1 MRYII
6 GTILHMKKAHIAY
19 SKGTLVL
26 LGVILSGVFVAV
38 LPASVYASDCGIPFS
53 ASGYFFD
60 SYHSTEYINNFL
72 VLHFKIKD
80 TEATGSS
87 WKTNPTFLSDECRSG
102 TVQSFEQW
110 VSLTQGVRY
119 FSVRFLSPTRF
130 EIWND
135 ETNTPEPCAN
145 CVQDFPAFP
154 GYYFFSFFAFAGG
167 GASFIQAPAYR
178 ISNIAEDAPVKTE
191 TLATPS
197 GCQPF
202 RAGGYFFDDYEHTEY
217 VDGFLAYHFRLKT
230 PYNDGRI
237 WRFTTSLHKND
248 CISAQS
254 IVVGATPVTNIALTK
269 YMRYYSIRFSSPTH
283 FDIWNDETNQKE
295 ICPTCSVDLPATL
308 ATGQPYSF
316 VSFAGLI
323 DGGASTFQSTPFP
336 VQDATIPECCSSV
349 LFLPGIEASNLYLDG
364 ERVWP
369 PQIIHDN
376 SVLFLNENGTPK
388 NDGIYTQD
396 ILDEVYGKNIYKTF
410 MSDMNGLVAG
420 GVIAGWKPFPYDWRF
435 DINDVVNNPTKFATT
450 TELLIT
456 ELEKLARASQ
466 TKKVTLIAHSNGGL
480 VGKLLLE
487 ELKRR
492 GETNLVDRFIMVAV
506 PQLGTPKAVSTL
518 LHGEGIPF
526 SWLPFL
532 MSASTARTLGENMPS
547 GYTLLPS
554 PEYFARVL
562 DPVVEFE
569 PGTQSTKSYTDSYG
583 FAITNRTELENFL
596 LGVEGRSD
604 PVASDTKT
612 PNILNSFLLHKADN
626 TQNILDH
633 LEPPVGIE
641 VIQIAGWGIPTI
653 RGIKYYEKDISS
665 PSCPA
670 DCVFLDHEP
679 LFTFDGDSTVVLP
692 SAIATNVETIYL
704 NLKELNIDESFLGVN
719 FSDKEH
725 VNILEAQPLLSFINA
740 SIQKESISSEYLT
753 STKPSFNPSAD
764 PFSLRIKVH
773 SPVSLDLYDMARR
786 HTGISTTVSF
796 GIDKM
801 VDKQIPSSYYFE
813 MGEGKYA
820 GADILGTTTVRLVG
834 QDFGQFTL
842 DVERTAGDV
851 VVASSTFAGIP
862 TAAGALA
869 SLEVTNEVNAPILNV
884 DINGDGLV
892 DAAISAG
899 EGLTTGELIGILMG
913 FIKTLHLSEERE
925 ALLLKKVD
933 KLAKTLTSDYYIK
946 QRTDSAFA
954 NLTRSIDLFVKKGL
968 LTIEEADELKSIIGK
983 IQGVVV
989 E

>member
-1 MRYII
+1 
-6 GTILHMKKAHIAY
+6 MKKAYIAY
-19 SKGTLVL
+19 SKGILVF

-38 LPASVYASDCGIPFS
+38 LPAPAKASDCGIPLS

-110 VSLTQGVRY
+110 VSLTPGVRY

-202 RAGGYFFDDYEHTEY
+202 RTGGTFPYFFDNYERAEY
-217 VDGFLAYHFRLKT
+217 ANGLLAYHFRFKT

-237 WRFTTSLHKND
+237 WRLTTSLHKND

-349 LFLPGIEASNLYLDG
+349 LFLPGIEASKLYLDG

-376 SVLFLNENGTPK
+376 SVLFLKEDGTPR
-388 NDGIYTQD
+388 NEGIYTQD
-396 ILDEVYGKNIYKTF
+396 ILDEAYGANIYKTF
-410 MSDMNGLVAG
+410 ASDMDTLAAEGI
-420 GVIAGWKPFPYDWRF
+420 IAGWKAFPYDWRF
-435 DINDVVNNPTKFATT
+435 DINDVVNNPTKLTATT
-450 TELLIT
+450 TLLLA
-456 ELEKLARASQ
+456 ELEKLAQESQ
-466 TKKVTLIAHSNGGL
+466 TKKVTIIAHSNGGL
-480 VGKLLLE
+480 VGKLLIE
-487 ELKRR
+487 ELKRQ
-492 GETNLVDRFIMVAV
+492 GKTNLVDRFVMVAV

-518 LHGEGIPF
+518 LHGESLPF
-526 SWLPFL
+526 SKLPFL
-532 MSASTARTLGENMPS
+532 MMASTARTLAENMSP

-569 PGTQSTKSYTDSYG
+569 PGMQSTKIYTDNYG

-596 LGVEGRSD
+596 LGAEGRSD
-604 PVASDTKT
+604 PAASDTRT
-612 PNILNSFLLHKADN
+612 PNIINSSLLSAADS
-626 TQNILDH
+626 TQYVLDH
-633 LEPPVGIE
+633 WEPPAGIE

-665 PSCPA
+665 PSCSV

-679 LFTFDGDSTVVLP
+679 IMTIDGDSTVVVP
-692 SAIATNVETIYL
+692 SAIAERKSVNYFINLKKYNNLLNFRRDRRHADILEVKDALDVINFLLQEKQILITPIITSDKPSLSSSDDQSIYL
-704 NLKELNIDESFLGVN
+704 
-719 FSDKEH
+719 
-725 VNILEAQPLLSFINA
+725 
-740 SIQKESISSEYLT
+740 
-753 STKPSFNPSAD
+753 
-764 PFSLRIKVH
+764 KVH
-773 SPVSLDLYDMARR
+773 SPVSLDIYEHGR
-786 HTGISTTVSF
+786 HTGISTTTPFYPDSIVEE
-796 GIDKM
+796 
-801 VDKQIPSSYYFE
+801 QIPNSYYLE

-820 GADILGTTTVRLVG
+820 GADIFGTTTVKLVG
-834 QDFGQFTL
+834 QDFGEFTL
-842 DVERTAGDV
+842 DIEKTAGDTII
-851 VVASSTFAGIP
+851 ASSMFAGIP
-862 TAAGALA
+862 VAVGSLV
-869 SLEVTNEVNAPILNV
+869 SLEVFSDTNAPVLNV

-892 DAAISAG
+892 DAAISSG

-913 FIKTLHLSEERE
+913 FIKTLHLPEERE

-933 KLAKTLTSDYYIK
+933 KLAKTLSGDYYKK
-946 QRTDSAFA
+946 QKTEHAFT
-954 NLTRSIDLFVKKGL
+954 NLMGAIDQFVKKGL
-968 LTIEEADELKSIIGK
+968 LTTEEADEIKSIIGK
-983 IQGVVV
+983 IQGIVIY
-989 E
+989 